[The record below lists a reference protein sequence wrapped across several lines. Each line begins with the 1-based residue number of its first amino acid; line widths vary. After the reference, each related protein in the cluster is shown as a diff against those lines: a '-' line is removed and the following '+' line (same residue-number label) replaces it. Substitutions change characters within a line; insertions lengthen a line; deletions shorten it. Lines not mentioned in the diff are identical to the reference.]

1 MSNGYSV
8 SCTCHHSICL
18 VNGSFDAHE
27 YKGTRYHRFVIVHH
41 NGCPNL
47 DPRDLSQGEIELP
60 IR

>member
-27 YKGTRYHRFVIVHH
+27 YKGTSIMMDNDESMVPS
-41 NGCPNL
+41 PNL